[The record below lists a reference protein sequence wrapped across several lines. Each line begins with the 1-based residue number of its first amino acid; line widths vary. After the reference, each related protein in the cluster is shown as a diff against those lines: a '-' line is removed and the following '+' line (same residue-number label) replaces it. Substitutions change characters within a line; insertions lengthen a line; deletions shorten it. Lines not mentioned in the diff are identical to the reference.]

1 MWKLLQFIGK
11 QLAKLMSKICLGTT
25 FYVIQKQCNNRSFT
39 KNASLK
45 KMNLSR
51 VKQICNHKGTK
62 FTGVNRSEKNEKVAK
77 AWAF

>member
-1 MWKLLQFIGK
+1 
-11 QLAKLMSKICLGTT
+11 
-25 FYVIQKQCNNRSFT
+25 
-39 KNASLK
+39 
-45 KMNLSR
+45 MNLSR